1 MWEAYDDFWWC
12 RIFYNIYV
20 TYLSYIHLIRASCLD
35 PSEICFGSQQWE
47 KQMEELIKLA
57 RQVARQV
64 CRTIQGEDFWAKKWR
79 EMFESFANMPWLF
92 LMFESLTFSINCI
105 CAQKCQAVWFL
116 DLSHWAMLNGVW
128 CMACLYI
135 FGETQRCTTKAW
147 LIRTGKCFASKV

>member
-1 MWEAYDDFWWC
+1 MFRPLWDLFRFPTMREADGRVD
-12 RIFYNIYV
+12 
-20 TYLSYIHLIRASCLD
+20 
-35 PSEICFGSQQWE
+35 Q
-47 KQMEELIKLA
+47 LA

-135 FGETQRCTTKAW
+135 FGETQAVQRRLGWSEQENALLQKSRACSWVDLTYATWIQSCNMW
-147 LIRTGKCFASKV
+147 LFSWLCSSYS